1 MNAATILKFTDVTK
15 RYSKTVAVNNLSLEI
30 KQGEKVALLGS
41 NGAGKTSF
49 LSMAAGLRKPS
60 SGSIQI
66 LGSSVYN
73 PQTKPLVTYLPQV
86 LDFPSNI
93 TVNEIIDL
101 VSTHYQTDYN
111 FLNDLLEQLEL
122 KKLLK
127 RKTSALSGGEKRK
140 LGLVCTLLGRP
151 QFAMLDEPTANIDV
165 EGCVKIEEIL
175 KNYFNQNKTSLLFSS
190 HQMQEVENLADKI
203 VILKAGEIITQGPTS
218 QIKKEFGL
226 KKVSCY
232 STQNIKTTF
241 AVSQTNNDNQY
252 EFLCHN
258 SDSLLKD
265 IINKYDD
272 VSDIDIKE
280 PSLDEILIKLWS
292 DK

>member
-1 MNAATILKFTDVTK
+1 
-15 RYSKTVAVNNLSLEI
+15 
-30 KQGEKVALLGS
+30 
-41 NGAGKTSF
+41 
-49 LSMAAGLRKPS
+49 
-60 SGSIQI
+60 
-66 LGSSVYN
+66 
-73 PQTKPLVTYLPQV
+73 
-86 LDFPSNI
+86 
-93 TVNEIIDL
+93 
-101 VSTHYQTDYN
+101 
-111 FLNDLLEQLEL
+111 
-122 KKLLK
+122 
-127 RKTSALSGGEKRK
+127 
-140 LGLVCTLLGRP
+140 
-151 QFAMLDEPTANIDV
+151 
-165 EGCVKIEEIL
+165 
-175 KNYFNQNKTSLLFSS
+175 
-190 HQMQEVENLADKI
+190 MQEVENLADKI